1 MDPTR
6 LIDDLNTGATY
17 WRHLSKAQ
25 RRAVVA
31 AVLARL
37 ATDHGIMDSATW
49 DRVKPRWAPKTGS
62 MHGAIGVS
70 LGRLVSDAGM
80 RTGRNSHITCDCGRL
95 WTHAVEIQVV
105 NSNGTEIAETLRL
118 CDACYAEFVA
128 MEAAY
133 A

>member
-1 MDPTR
+1 MTPEITIATLSLFIFGIAYAVIVRR
-6 LIDDLNTGATY
+6 L
-17 WRHLSKAQ
+17 RQ
-25 RRAVVA
+25 RTHGHHGQTAWLVV
-31 AVLARL
+31 V
-37 ATDHGIMDSATW
+37 
-49 DRVKPRWAPKTGS
+49 
-62 MHGAIGVS
+62 GV
-70 LGRLVSDAGM
+70 GVVVGM